1 MRLFHLQQGPAVAG
15 ATSLWTSESLPI
27 QPSCHFLLLTPKWT
41 DLRYRMWLLGGV
53 GGQGSGVGR
62 QGGGRFLSV
71 VGRTC
76 SVLAIRSL
84 QEWKVMKMWSLCGQ
98 NFDYLFIYLFFAPQ
112 ADWFFFWNRKL
123 HVVNICSVLVECK
136 WSLLLCSSVKLSRFL
151 SKTPERDAHCS
162 QVSGV
167 FFNGLNYG
175 NFFMSIDIYLKK
187 KNNVFF
193 FFGGETLW
201 NTNIS

>member
-1 MRLFHLQQGPAVAG
+1 MGLFHLQQGPAVAG
-15 ATSLWTSESLPI
+15 GTSLWTSESLPI

-41 DLRYRMWLLGGV
+41 DLRYKMWLLVGV
-53 GGQGSGVGR
+53 GGQGSEVGR
-62 QGGGRFLSV
+62 EGGGSV

-76 SVLAIRSL
+76 VLAIRSL
-84 QEWKVMKMWSLCGQ
+84 QEWKVVKMWSLCGQ
-98 NFDYLFIYLFFAPQ
+98 NVDYLFIYFLLHKLIGCFFLK
-112 ADWFFFWNRKL
+112 RKL
-123 HVVNICSVLVECK
+123 HVVNICSVFVECK

-175 NFFMSIDIYLKK
+175 YFFMSIDIYIYIYFIYTKDFL
-187 KNNVFF
+187 FLWQ
-193 FFGGETLW
+193 TLW